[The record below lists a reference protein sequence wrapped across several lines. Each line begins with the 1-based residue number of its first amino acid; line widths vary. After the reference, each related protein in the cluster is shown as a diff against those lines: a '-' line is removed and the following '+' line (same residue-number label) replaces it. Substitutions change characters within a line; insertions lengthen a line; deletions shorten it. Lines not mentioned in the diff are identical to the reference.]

1 MMTENRTNSCL
12 NLVCQNVSLFRRRAD
27 GSEKTILKHV
37 DATLNAGE
45 GAMISGK
52 TGAGKST
59 LLHLL
64 AGLLRPSQ
72 GQIIANG
79 QPVSRWNTVHRD
91 LWRRQVGIVFQHPH
105 LINEFTVLENV
116 LLPMIPRGTSITRLR
131 KLAWEALDTFGIS
144 HLAKQNVRSLSGGEQ
159 QRVSIARAIISRPA
173 ILIADEPTAHQDDE
187 GAALIIEKFTEWKL
201 PHTIMIVAAH
211 DPRWAQ
217 YGKFAD
223 RHFLLEDGRLKE
235 LQ

>member
-1 MMTENRTNSCL
+1 MCL
-12 NLVCQNVSLFRRRAD
+12 SLVCQNVSLYRRRAD
-27 GSEKTILKHV
+27 GSERAILKHV
-37 DATLNAGE
+37 DATLTAGE
-45 GAMISGK
+45 GALISGK

-72 GQIIANG
+72 GQITANG

-91 LWRRQVGIVFQHPH
+91 IWRRQVGIVFQHPRF
-105 LINEFTVLENV
+105 INEFTVLENV
-116 LLPMIPRGTSITRLR
+116 ILPMIPRGTSLTQLR
-131 KLAWEALDTFGIS
+131 KLAWEALDTFGIP
-144 HLAKQNVRSLSGGEQ
+144 HLAKQKMPSLSGGEQ
-159 QRVSIARAIISRPA
+159 QRVSIARAIVSRPA

-187 GAALIIEKFTEWKL
+187 GAALIIEKFAGWKL
-201 PHTIMIVAAH
+201 PHTIVIVAAH

-223 RHFLLEDGRLKE
+223 KHFLLEDGRLRE

>member
-1 MMTENRTNSCL
+1 MSL
-12 NLVCQNVSLFRRRAD
+12 SLVCQNVSLLRRCAD
-27 GSEKTILKHV
+27 GSERAILRHV

-52 TGAGKST
+52 TGAGKTT
-59 LLHLL
+59 LLHLF

-72 GQIIANG
+72 GQITANG

-105 LINEFTVLENV
+105 LINDFTVFENV
-116 LLPMIPRGTSITRLR
+116 ILPMIPRGTSLRQLR
-131 KLAWEALDTFGIS
+131 KLAWDALDTLGIS
-144 HLAKQNVRSLSGGEQ
+144 HLAKQNVLSLSGGEQ
-159 QRVSIARAIISRPA
+159 QRVSIARAIVSRPA

-187 GAALIIEKFTEWKL
+187 GAALIIEKLAGWKL
-201 PHTIMIVAAH
+201 PHTIVIVAAH

-217 YGKFAD
+217 HRKFAD
-223 RHFLLEDGRLKE
+223 KHFLLEDGRLKE